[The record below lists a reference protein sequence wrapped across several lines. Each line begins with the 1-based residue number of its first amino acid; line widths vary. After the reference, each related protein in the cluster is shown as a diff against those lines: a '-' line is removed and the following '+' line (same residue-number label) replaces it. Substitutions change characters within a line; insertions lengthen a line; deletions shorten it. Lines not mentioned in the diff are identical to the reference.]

1 MKGLCSGL
9 TAAAVFIAAG
19 CQAKEPP
26 TQVVY
31 RFDDHRY
38 LELKGWDC
46 EGELWYVDVKKGIHS
61 QIASQ
66 FYRIF
71 TKKFV
76 HPSERYIAIPW
87 WGNVTGGFSV
97 SKDYGQTWVKGG
109 ASMSPGENEPD
120 GSNAPYYDDVLS
132 FTVVNDQGF
141 LQTKH
146 RLYMSSKPFDDPRLA
161 AGGPGIEYTVDDGT
175 GQKVSGKVEPRSPG
189 WSWGMVYMTK
199 QGLEGSTEQLKTNW
213 QNQPDK
219 VPEVK
224 DYTGWDH
231 MRCDMD
237 AGR

>member
-1 MKGLCSGL
+1 MKTLFIGLAITTIVL
-9 TAAAVFIAAG
+9 ATG

-31 RFDDHRY
+31 RFDDHRF
-38 LELKGWDC
+38 LELKGWGC
-46 EGELWYVDVKKGIHS
+46 EGELWYTDTLRGIHTRPV
-61 QIASQ
+61 SQ

-76 HPSERYIAIPW
+76 HPSERYIAIPTW
-87 WGNVTGGFSV
+87 DDPGTMI
-97 SKDYGQTWVKGG
+97 SKDYGKTW
-109 ASMSPGENEPD
+109 SPQFFSVGPNEPD
-120 GSNAPYYDDVLS
+120 GTNQPSYEDIIS

-146 RLYMSSKPFDDPRLA
+146 RLYMSSKPFEDPRILP
-161 AGGPGIEYTVDDGT
+161 GGPGIAYTVDDGM
-175 GQKVSGKVEPRSPG
+175 GNKVSDTLDPRFPG
-189 WSWGMVYMTK
+189 WAWGMVYMTK
-199 QGLEGSTEQLKTNW
+199 QGLKHSTQQFKANW
-213 QNQPDK
+213 QDLPDS

-224 DYTGWDH
+224 EYTGWDH

>member
-1 MKGLCSGL
+1 MKTLCSGIA
-9 TAAAVFIAAG
+9 AAAVLMASG
-19 CQAKEPP
+19 CQAKETP

-46 EGELWYVDVKKGIHS
+46 EGELWYTDTLKRLHS
-61 QIASQ
+61 QPYSQ

-71 TKKFV
+71 TKKFI
-76 HPSERYIAIPW
+76 HPSERYIALTS
-87 WGNVTGGFSV
+87 WGGGAFTV
-97 SKDYGQTWVKGG
+97 SKDFGKTWQL
-109 ASMSPGENEPD
+109 AQFSPGENEPNGD
-120 GSNAPYYDDVLS
+120 SSPTYDDVLS
-132 FTVVNDQGF
+132 LTVVNDQGF

-146 RLYMSSKPFDDPRLA
+146 SLYMSSKPFDDPRLLP
-161 AGGPGIEYTVDDGT
+161 GGEGIHYELPDGVQGDIKPGT
-175 GQKVSGKVEPRSPG
+175 GG

-199 QGLEGSTEQLKTNW
+199 QGLKDTVQTLQTNW
-213 QNQPDK
+213 QGQPDK

-237 AGR
+237 AR

>member
-1 MKGLCSGL
+1 MKGLCAGIA
-9 TAAAVFIAAG
+9 TAAVLLVAG
-19 CQAKEPP
+19 CKASEPP

-46 EGELWYVDVKKGIHS
+46 EGELWYTDTKRGIHS
-61 QIASQ
+61 QPYFQ

-71 TKKFV
+71 TRKFV
-76 HPSERYIAIPW
+76 HPSERYISIPNW
-87 WGNVTGGFSV
+87 EVDGFLV
-97 SKDYGQTWVKGG
+97 SKDYGETWKAVGF
-109 ASMSPGENEPD
+109 SPSGNEPNGD
-120 GSNAPYYDDVLS
+120 NRAPAEDAVS

-146 RLYMSSKPFDDPRLA
+146 RLYMSSKPFDDPRVLPGGSGIHYELPDGVKGDIKYGS
-161 AGGPGIEYTVDDGT
+161 AG
-175 GQKVSGKVEPRSPG
+175 
-189 WSWGMVYMTK
+189 WAWGLVYMTK
-199 QGLEGSTEQLKTNW
+199 QGLKGTVQELQSSW
-213 QNQPDK
+213 QDQPDT

-224 DYTGWDH
+224 GYTGWDH

>member
-1 MKGLCSGL
+1 MKGLCTGL

-38 LELKGWDC
+38 LELKGWNC
-46 EGELWYVDVKKGIHS
+46 EGELWYTDTKRGIHTEPV
-61 QIASQ
+61 SQ

-71 TKKFV
+71 TRKFI
-76 HPSERYIAIPW
+76 HPSERYIAIPTW
-87 WGNVTGGFSV
+87 DSPGSMI
-97 SKDYGQTWVKGG
+97 SKDYGQAWFPS
-109 ASMSPGENEPD
+109 AFSPGENEPNGD
-120 GSNAPYYDDVLS
+120 SSPPYDDVLS

-146 RLYMSSKPFDDPRLA
+146 RLYMSSKPFDDPRILP
-161 AGGPGIEYTVDDGT
+161 GGSGIKYRLD
-175 GQKVSGKVEPRSPG
+175 SGEMDEITPDAPG
-189 WSWGMVYMTK
+189 WSWGMVYFTQEGL
-199 QGLEGSTEQLKTNW
+199 QGKVMRREANYQDL
-213 QNQPDK
+213 PDK

-224 DYTGWDH
+224 GYTGWDH